1 MTLVRWNPFSELERI
16 QREVNRLFDDTALRR
31 MSPEGEEPIASA
43 WIPPVDIAEDKD
55 RITVSVDLPGLDRDD
70 VKVAI
75 EDNRL
80 TISGERKFEKKSEDR
95 EWSRVERAYG
105 AFTRT
110 FTLPNIIDT
119 DHVEAT
125 MDRGVLTV
133 VLPKRE
139 EAKPKQIDVRVA

>member
-1 MTLVRWNPFSELERI
+1 MALVRWNPFSELERI

-31 MSPEGEEPIASA
+31 LTSEGDEPIASA
-43 WIPPVDIAEDKD
+43 WVPPVDIAEDKD
-55 RITVSVDLPGLDRDD
+55 NITITVDLPGLDRDD
-70 VKVAI
+70 VHVAI

-110 FTLPNIIDT
+110 FSLPNVVDT
-119 DHVEAT
+119 DRVEAK
-125 MDRGVLTV
+125 MDRGVLTI

-139 EAKPKQIDVRVA
+139 EAKPKQIEVKVA